1 MVFKWIQGRSQI
13 QCFARNSLSL
23 LSKSST
29 WWRGG
34 RSADSYIKAWHSP
47 PTNQGSHLP
56 KLDLGIT
63 NPAPAPA
70 TDTNPLSSTNSPRW
84 NDTTQHIERNK
95 HNCWG
100 YLKTYHRP
108 PLRWMFN
115 PRQSRMS
122 TWMNDWLWAT
132 NLSWAGLQYA
142 SRERGSSAIS
152 QNYPPL
158 GKSSLFEEKT
168 SAKEWVLNIG
178 RALFSMWTSGGYTR
192 WPENIQR
199 AIKYPEIGISRYPR
213 LRNGEML
220 QQQGAFCIVTNG
232 LADGLN
238 RGKRMKGGE
247 EEGNDYPSLISKGP

>member
-1 MVFKWIQGRSQI
+1 
-13 QCFARNSLSL
+13 
-23 LSKSST
+23 
-29 WWRGG
+29 
-34 RSADSYIKAWHSP
+34 
-47 PTNQGSHLP
+47 
-56 KLDLGIT
+56 
-63 NPAPAPA
+63 
-70 TDTNPLSSTNSPRW
+70 
-84 NDTTQHIERNK
+84 
-95 HNCWG
+95 
-100 YLKTYHRP
+100 
-108 PLRWMFN
+108 MFN

-158 GKSSLFEEKT
+158 GNSSLFEEKCKGVSVKYWKST
-168 SAKEWVLNIG
+168 VFNVNI
-178 RALFSMWTSGGYTR
+178 RTPGGYTR

>member
-1 MVFKWIQGRSQI
+1 
-13 QCFARNSLSL
+13 
-23 LSKSST
+23 
-29 WWRGG
+29 
-34 RSADSYIKAWHSP
+34 
-47 PTNQGSHLP
+47 
-56 KLDLGIT
+56 
-63 NPAPAPA
+63 
-70 TDTNPLSSTNSPRW
+70 
-84 NDTTQHIERNK
+84 
-95 HNCWG
+95 
-100 YLKTYHRP
+100 
-108 PLRWMFN
+108 MFN

-158 GKSSLFEEKT
+158 GNSSLFEEKT